1 MNFLENLAKPRSFF
15 ILKTNII
22 QMKLISTLILSFFLA
37 CSNSGSDENYSADSS
52 MAEVKIAAETE
63 AVQQR
68 TASSPEHEEQKI
80 IKTARLALETQD
92 VEATHKNI
100 LRLAS
105 QYKGLVQS
113 DNSGKDYNRIYKNL
127 IVRVPTEN
135 FQQFIDGISEGVTYF
150 DHKDISRQDVSEEFI
165 DLEARLKA
173 KRILEERYLEL
184 LKKANKVE
192 EMLQIEREL
201 SNIREEIEAK
211 QGRLQYLQNQ
221 VSMSTVNI
229 EIYKTTAETGI
240 TQSYGQ
246 KMKNALQ
253 GGWNGISVFFLG
265 ILYLWPLFL
274 FGLITV
280 LVLRIFLK
288 RRRIKKSQN

>member
-1 MNFLENLAKPRSFF
+1 
-15 ILKTNII
+15 
-22 QMKLISTLILSFFLA
+22 MKIVSTLLLLFVLG
-37 CSNSGSDENYSADSS
+37 CSNGNSNKDYAAGSS
-52 MAEVKIAAETE
+52 MEDIEMMAEPSITKQLTPPP
-63 AVQQR
+63 
-68 TASSPEHEEQKI
+68 SPQDEQKI
-80 IKTARLALETQD
+80 IKTARLAFETKD
-92 VEATHKNI
+92 VEAMHKKI
-100 LRLAS
+100 LQLAS
-105 QYKGLVQS
+105 QYKGLVQN
-113 DNSGKDYNRIYKNL
+113 DNSGKDYNRIYKNMT
-127 IVRVPTEN
+127 VRIPTEN
-135 FQQFIDGISEGVTYF
+135 FQQFIDGISEGVAYF
-150 DHKDISRQDVSEEFI
+150 DQKDISRQDVSEEFV

-173 KRILEERYLEL
+173 KRVLEERYLEL

-211 QGRLQYLQNQ
+211 QGRLQYLQSQ

-229 EIYKTTAETGI
+229 EFYKTTAETGI

-274 FGLITV
+274 VAIIV
-280 LVLRIFLK
+280 VIILRIFLK
-288 RRRIKKSQN
+288 KRKPKNPKN

>member
-1 MNFLENLAKPRSFF
+1 MKIVSFLIFAF
-15 ILKTNII
+15 I
-22 QMKLISTLILSFFLA
+22 MA
-37 CSNSGSDENYSADSS
+37 CSQGDSS
-52 MAEVKIAAETE
+52 KSYESEASFGDQHIPQPPSGEVNDISE
-63 AVQQR
+63 
-68 TASSPEHEEQKI
+68 SSSVEEQKI
-80 IKTARLALETQD
+80 IKTARLAFETKD
-92 VEATHKNI
+92 VEATHKKI
-100 LRLAS
+100 LQLAP

-135 FQQFIDGISEGVTYF
+135 FQQFIEGISEGVEYF
-150 DHKDISRQDVSEEFI
+150 DQREISRQDVSEEFV

-211 QGRLQYLQNQ
+211 QGRLQFLQNQ

-229 EIYKTTAETGI
+229 EFYKTTAETGI

-274 FGLITV
+274 IAIIIVFI
-280 LVLRIFLK
+280 LRIFLK
-288 RRRIKKSQN
+288 KRKKTH

>member
-1 MNFLENLAKPRSFF
+1 MK
-15 ILKTNII
+15 II
-22 QMKLISTLILSFFLA
+22 SALLLVFFLG
-37 CSNSGSDENYSADSS
+37 CSNGNSNKNYEADSA
-52 MAEVKIAAETE
+52 MAGMEVAEE
-63 AVQQR
+63 IPISQQL
-68 TASSPEHEEQKI
+68 TPPPPPSQDEQKI
-80 IKTARLALETQD
+80 IKTARLAFETND
-92 VEATHKNI
+92 VEATHKKI
-100 LRLAS
+100 VQLAS

-113 DNSGKDYNRIYKNL
+113 DNSGKSYNRIYKN
-127 IVRVPTEN
+127 ITVRIPTEN
-135 FQQFIDGISEGVTYF
+135 FQPFIDGISEGVDYF
-150 DHKDISRQDVSEEFI
+150 DQRDISRQDVSEEFV

-173 KRILEERYLEL
+173 KRTLEERYLEL

-221 VSMSTVNI
+221 VSMSTVNV
-229 EIYKTTAETGI
+229 EFYKTTAETGI

-246 KMKNALQ
+246 KMKNAFQ

-274 FGLITV
+274 VAIIIV
-280 LVLRIFLK
+280 IVLRIFLK
-288 RRRIKKSQN
+288 NRKIKNSKN

>member
-1 MNFLENLAKPRSFF
+1 M
-15 ILKTNII
+15 KT
-22 QMKLISTLILSFFLA
+22 ISTLLLLFVLG
-37 CSNSGSDENYSADSS
+37 CSNGNSNKDYAAGSS
-52 MAEVKIAAETE
+52 MEDIEMMAERSIT
-63 AVQQR
+63 QQL
-68 TASSPEHEEQKI
+68 TPSPSPQDEQKI
-80 IKTARLALETQD
+80 IKTARLAFETKD
-92 VEATHKNI
+92 VEATHKKI
-100 LRLAS
+100 LQLAS
-105 QYKGLVQS
+105 QYKGLVQN
-113 DNSGKDYNRIYKNL
+113 DNSGKDYNRIYKNMT
-127 IVRVPTEN
+127 VRIPTEN
-135 FQQFIDGISEGVTYF
+135 FQQFIDGISEGVAYF
-150 DHKDISRQDVSEEFI
+150 DQKDISRQDVSEEFV

-173 KRILEERYLEL
+173 KRVLEERYIEL

-211 QGRLQYLQNQ
+211 QGRLQYLQSQ

-229 EIYKTTAETGI
+229 EFYKTTAETGI

-274 FGLITV
+274 VAIIV
-280 LVLRIFLK
+280 VIILRIFLK
-288 RRRIKKSQN
+288 KRKPKNPKN

>member
-1 MNFLENLAKPRSFF
+1 
-15 ILKTNII
+15 
-22 QMKLISTLILSFFLA
+22 MKIVSTLLLIFVLG
-37 CSNSGSDENYSADSS
+37 CSNGSSNKNYEADSS
-52 MAEVKIAAETE
+52 MAGMEMVEEMVVEDQI
-63 AVQQR
+63 
-68 TASSPEHEEQKI
+68 SSAPLAEEQKI
-80 IKTARLALETQD
+80 IKTARLVFETQD
-92 VEATHKNI
+92 VEATHKKI
-100 LRLAS
+100 LQLAS

-127 IVRVPTEN
+127 TIRIPTEN
-135 FQQFIDGISEGVTYF
+135 FQPFIDGISEGVDYF
-150 DHKDISRQDVSEEFI
+150 DQRDISRQDVSEEFV

-173 KRILEERYLEL
+173 KRVLEERYLEL

-229 EIYKTTAETGI
+229 EFYKTTAETGI

-246 KMKNALQ
+246 KMKNAFQ

-265 ILYLWPLFL
+265 VLYLWPLFL
-274 FGLITV
+274 FAIIIIV
-280 LVLRIFLK
+280 IIRIFLK
-288 RRRIKKSQN
+288 RRKKN

>member
-1 MNFLENLAKPRSFF
+1 YTTLFRS
-15 ILKTNII
+15 
-22 QMKLISTLILSFFLA
+22 
-37 CSNSGSDENYSADSS
+37 
-52 MAEVKIAAETE
+52 
-63 AVQQR
+63 
-68 TASSPEHEEQKI
+68 QKI
-80 IKTARLALETQD
+80 IKTARLAFETKD
-92 VEATHKNI
+92 VEATHQKI
-100 LRLAS
+100 LKLAS
-105 QYKGLVQS
+105 QNKGLVQS

-127 IVRVPTEN
+127 TVRIPTEN
-135 FQQFIDGISEGVTYF
+135 FQQFIDGISEGVDYV
-150 DHKDISRQDVSEEFI
+150 DHRDISRQDVSEEFI

-173 KRILEERYLEL
+173 KRTLEERYLEL

-229 EIYKTTAETGI
+229 EFYKTTAETGI

-274 FGLITV
+274 VALIIV
-280 LVLRIFLK
+280 FVLRIFLK
-288 RRRIKKSQN
+288 NRRKKH